1 MRERPVCS
9 CPPRFSA
16 EPKEVLRI
24 LFANFHNKGYGQ
36 PTAVFLLA
44 RALHERGHEVTVAS
58 PPASVLEQRSK
69 HAGMATFSGARF
81 LRLKNLISTAKDIH
95 ALRRHLIRN
104 RPDIIHT
111 NGSQDTWAMA
121 LARRPLSPRIPLV
134 MSRHNSMLVHGG
146 FSNRWLYGSAL
157 DHLVLTSSAIQAQY
171 RSLIDQG
178 VITTKR
184 MTVIHPPF
192 DLAVFDR
199 PYDRGLLHREL
210 SLPSD
215 TPILGLVG
223 RLHVDKGHR
232 ILLRALP
239 TVLSRHPKA
248 HTVFIGSGEP
258 GEEAALRK
266 EVAQAGL
273 GERVSFL
280 GFRPDIADITASLTI
295 SVLPTVGTDSSP
307 TVLKEA
313 LCLGVPVVAAD
324 TGGVREVID
333 DGETGYVV
341 EKHDHDG
348 LANALVRLLDD
359 PERGRAMAL
368 EGARRVRERF
378 SPVACAIKHERLYE
392 RLLQR
397 PVR

>member
-1 MRERPVCS
+1 
-9 CPPRFSA
+9 
-16 EPKEVLRI
+16 VLRL

-44 RALHERGHEVTVAS
+44 RALQERGHEVTVAS
-58 PPASVLEQRSK
+58 PPGSVLEQRSD
-69 HAGMATFSGARF
+69 HAGIETFSQARF
-81 LRLKNLISTAKDIH
+81 LRLKNLLSTASDIR
-95 ALRRHLIRN
+95 ALRRHLISN

-157 DHLVLTSSAIQAQY
+157 DHLVLTSSAIQTQY
-171 RSLIDQG
+171 RSLVDQG
-178 VITTKR
+178 VITAER

-199 PYDRGLLHREL
+199 AYDRSLLHREL
-210 SLPSD
+210 SLAPD

-232 ILLRALP
+232 ILIRALP
-239 TVLSRHPKA
+239 AVLARHPRV
-248 HTVFIGSGEP
+248 HTVFIGSGESD
-258 GEEAALRK
+258 EEAALK
-266 EVAQAGL
+266 TEVTQAGL
-273 GERVSFL
+273 AERVTFL

-295 SVLPTVGTDSSP
+295 SVLPTTGTDSSP

-313 LCLGVPVVAAD
+313 LCLTVPVVAAD

-341 EKHDHDG
+341 QKHDHDG
-348 LANALVRLLDD
+348 LAQALIRLLDD
-359 PERGRAMAL
+359 PERSHAMAQ

-378 SPVACAIKHERLYE
+378 SPQACAIRHEQLYKQ
-392 RLLQR
+392 LLQR